1 MRIFPL
7 YYLGLPLTFFVVAP
21 GGAHPLDR
29 LWYLFSAQNWV
40 KIDVFFAGHYWSLA
54 VKEQFYLLWPFV
66 VRRFNHRQVLKIAI
80 AGSVLALMLR
90 LALLAANVDPYYIY
104 RNVFAR
110 MDALLIG
117 PACACLMRE
126 ESVVKALYRYAKWL
140 WRASLGIF
148 GILKLS
154 SNAVG
159 VHVPATQR
167 YGYTL
172 IALGYGSLLLA
183 AILTMGSQSLFQGS
197 SPAGSCGSSEN

>member
-1 MRIFPL
+1 
-7 YYLGLPLTFFVVAP
+7 
-21 GGAHPLDR
+21 
-29 LWYLFSAQNWV
+29 
-40 KIDVFFAGHYWSLA
+40 
-54 VKEQFYLLWPFV
+54 
-66 VRRFNHRQVLKIAI
+66 
-80 AGSVLALMLR
+80 MLS

-117 PACACLMRE
+117 AACACLMRE
-126 ESVVKALYRYAKWL
+126 ESVVKAPYRYAKWL
-140 WRASLGIF
+140 WPASLGIF

-183 AILTMGSQSLFQGS
+183 AILTMGTLFQRFFTSGIMRVFGNIAMGLMFGIGWS
-197 SPAGSCGSSEN
+197 RSASRLASGAYISRFPGLSKSP

>member
-1 MRIFPL
+1 
-7 YYLGLPLTFFVVAP
+7 
-21 GGAHPLDR
+21 
-29 LWYLFSAQNWV
+29 
-40 KIDVFFAGHYWSLA
+40 
-54 VKEQFYLLWPFV
+54 
-66 VRRFNHRQVLKIAI
+66 
-80 AGSVLALMLR
+80 MLR

-117 PACACLMRE
+117 TACACLMRK

-140 WRASLGIF
+140 WPASLGIF

-159 VHVPATQR
+159 IHVPATQR
-167 YGYTL
+167 CGYTL

-183 AILTMGSQSLFQGS
+183 AILTMGSQSLFQRFFTSGIMRVFGKYS
-197 SPAGSCGSSEN
+197 YGAYVWHRMVALGIQISERRLHIPLPWFVEIPLMVAATLGVSMASYASFERSFLALKRRFEPRYESTAQPCRITSTSPSFTT